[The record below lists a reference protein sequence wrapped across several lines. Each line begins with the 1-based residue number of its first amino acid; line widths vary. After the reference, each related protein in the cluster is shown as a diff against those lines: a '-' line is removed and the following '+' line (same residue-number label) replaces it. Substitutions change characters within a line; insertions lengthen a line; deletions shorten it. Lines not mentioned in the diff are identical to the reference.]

1 MIFVPTGDIEQL
13 FHIID
18 SYVIQTGV
26 AKKCWLH
33 MVGKW
38 VSRRRSLRWLPTE
51 LYSERKGWI
60 FEGKQYLENM
70 KKRLDSST

>member
-1 MIFVPTGDIEQL
+1 
-13 FHIID
+13 
-18 SYVIQTGV
+18 
-26 AKKCWLH
+26 

-60 FEGKQYLENM
+60 FEGEQYLENM